1 MYVPERPYRERSL
14 YQYVTGQCDLSLNL
28 SSVIVHMRQYN
39 SLHENQASINWMK
52 CRHGLNLVNVVCDTL
67 LLGQIITQ
75 IH

>member
-39 SLHENQASINWMK
+39 SLHENQASIN
-52 CRHGLNLVNVVCDTL
+52 
-67 LLGQIITQ
+67 
-75 IH
+75 